1 MGPLAHGCAYRV
13 GTTIDPLA
21 GSTFHKGVESLRI
34 QTHCD
39 GCPWPLSHRRTAG
52 TRRRQLGQVIAALS
66 LISPRLNLL
75 VTNELS
81 MKKTLTHTNIVYEI
95 HATHGDHPITSSS
108 LIDEIGAGLHGRTH
122 DCAAGV
128 EERAWWL
135 LCILYVSCRFCAYP
149 ETVGRA
155 SNDGG
160 TPQGTSP
167 WRSTTP

>member
-108 LIDEIGAGLHGRTH
+108 LIDEVGAGLRGRAH
-122 DCAAGV
+122 ACAAGV

-135 LCILYVSCRFCAYP
+135 LRILDVSCRFCAYS

-155 SNDGG
+155 PNDGG